1 MKFLITLGL
10 IVFVG
15 SLQAQNLKESLDK
28 IKFYVKEIQLDKS
41 SVNQQFS
48 YEAATPYD
56 VKLTVTTTDSKGK
69 SAEEIFVFN
78 LGFFDKN
85 FVKRTASDK
94 MMKIE
99 MQAAQNLKVVE
110 HTKNGEKQNYDSEI
124 TLLANNID
132 DARELERFLKDAI
145 PAAKTAWEA
154 SVKLPKDDLVQLS
167 TWFEQHI
174 TEFGTVKQSIK
185 KAANAKDRAVL
196 TIEKADGKKTT
207 ENQYEWSWGDLIE
220 NNLAVNI
227 SGKEISVVAQ
237 TQNKNEFVRISE
249 NGSIKEYD
257 KEIRFFAPTPSEAKV
272 LAMAIQKMIPL
283 ARKELQART
292 PKPNSSVD
300 GFKQLKDLVGDFSVN
315 TSDFKQK
322 IDATCVTNYV
332 VNSTIK
338 GKSKEETYGFNF
350 GDLGTYKLNISRELI
365 KISASTIDNK
375 KFVSL
380 STNGIA
386 QNYDNSVDFYVE
398 DIEKARYLMAILPVI
413 SQGCKQAPK
422 AETFDWVAQKIKN
435 ANLQGYSQ
443 ELVYQEDG
451 SKCKWKFTVSE
462 ASSKKTTETVFE
474 FNLYDIEPK
483 AITLDVSGKLI
494 YVNSGTLNKE
504 KFIKNFKEGKPGFT
518 NELPIIMD
526 SLEDA
531 KKVAVTIKQLVETCK
546 K

>member
-1 MKFLITLGL
+1 M
-10 IVFVG
+10 FVG

-28 IKFYVKEIQLDKS
+28 VKSHVKEIQLDKS

-48 YEAATPYD
+48 YEPATPFD

-69 SAEEIFVFN
+69 SSEELFVFN
-78 LGFFDKN
+78 LVFFDKN
-85 FVKRTASDK
+85 FVKRIASDK

-110 HTKNGEKQNYDSEI
+110 HTKNGEKQNYESEI
-124 TLLANNID
+124 TLLTNNID
-132 DARELERFLKDAI
+132 DARELEKFLKDAI

-154 SVKLPKDDLVQLS
+154 SIKLPKDDLVQLS
-167 TWFEQHI
+167 AWFEQHL
-174 TEFGTVKQSIK
+174 TDFGMLKQSIK
-185 KAANAKDRAVL
+185 KASNTKDRAVL
-196 TIEKADGKKTT
+196 TVEKPDGKKTT

-227 SGKEISVVAQ
+227 NGKEISVVAQ

-249 NGSIKEYD
+249 NGNVKEYD
-257 KEIRFFAPTPSEAKV
+257 KEIQFYMPTPSDAKV
-272 LAMAIQKMIPL
+272 LAMAIQKIIPL
-283 ARKELQART
+283 ARKELQARI
-292 PKPNSSVD
+292 PKPSSSAD

-315 TSDFKQK
+315 ISDFKQK
-322 IDATCVTNYV
+322 IDATCVTSYV

-338 GKSKEETYGFNF
+338 GKSKEEIYGFNF
-350 GDLGTYKLNISRELI
+350 GDLGTYKLNISRELV
-365 KISASTIDNK
+365 KISASTTDNK

-380 STNGIA
+380 SNNGTL
-386 QNYDNSVDFYVE
+386 QNYDNGVDFYVA
-398 DIEKARYLMAILPVI
+398 DIEKARYLLAILPVI

-422 AETFDWVAQKIKN
+422 PETFDWLVQKVKN

-443 ELVYQEDG
+443 ELAFQEDG
-451 SKCKWKFTVSE
+451 SKCKLKLTVSE
-462 ASSKKTTETVFE
+462 ASSKKTVETVYE

-494 YVNSGTLNKE
+494 YVNSGTVNRE
-504 KFIKNFKEGKPGFT
+504 KFIKSFKDGKPSFT
-518 NELPIIMD
+518 NELPLILD

-531 KKVAVTIKQLVETCK
+531 KKVNVTLKALVETCK